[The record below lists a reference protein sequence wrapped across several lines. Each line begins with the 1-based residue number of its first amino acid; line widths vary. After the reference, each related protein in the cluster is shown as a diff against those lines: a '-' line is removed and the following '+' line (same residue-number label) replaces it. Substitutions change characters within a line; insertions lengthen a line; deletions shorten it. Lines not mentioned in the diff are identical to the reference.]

1 MMKLFQLA
9 YACRIY
15 GGLTLFDAGYHT
27 LLDKTGGKLNFGD
40 PSHVKALLVWL
51 NSWGCRQFAVDYHD
65 LAIESIRGWAQRWES
80 RLPDGVMTLD
90 RLSDKEIEEAGNAY
104 ADISKSLASRRSRDG
119 NFYDVQVGPTGAAK
133 ILFAARPR
141 AFPPWDDP
149 IRDRFGFD
157 GSRHSYCDYLVRVRE
172 QIRQLCGEAAE
183 FGIPPENIPVEIG
196 RPRSTLP
203 KLIDEYNWVTVTKG
217 FLPPES
223 SDIAKWY
230 TWWRQDP
237 GGQ

>member
-27 LLDKTGGKLNFGD
+27 LLDKTGGKRNFGD

-80 RLPDGVMTLD
+80 RLPDGVMTLE

-104 ADISKSLASRRSRDG
+104 ADISKSLASRRSRTS
-119 NFYDVQVGPTGAAK
+119 GPIAFLTASTRRRSAAM
-133 ILFAARPR
+133 LFAIPTLSFTVPKPWER
-141 AFPPWDDP
+141 A
-149 IRDRFGFD
+149 
-157 GSRHSYCDYLVRVRE
+157 ST
-172 QIRQLCGEAAE
+172 AAATAASNPSAAIVA
-183 FGIPPENIPVEIG
+183 F
-196 RPRSTLP
+196 
-203 KLIDEYNWVTVTKG
+203 TVTRCRTS
-217 FLPPES
+217 L
-223 SDIAKWY
+223 
-230 TWWRQDP
+230 
-237 GGQ
+237 